1 MGNGTIKEFVD
12 IWGVEQAPKFAST
25 EDIESAEK
33 HLGFS
38 LPKEYV
44 ELVTKYGDVYCPNLL
59 DEIVDLEAEI
69 PDVSNFSLPS
79 EMIEQTQMY
88 IQAGMPEGFL
98 AFASDC
104 MGNLFCFKVSEI
116 KQTETAGIWFFDH
129 DFCEI
134 EKINES
140 FNDWLCSYIE
150 LSTANK

>member
-1 MGNGTIKEFVD
+1 MGNETIKSFVE
-12 IWGVEQAPKFAST
+12 IWGVEQEPKYAST

-69 PDVSNFSLPS
+69 PDVQNFCLPS
-79 EMIEQTQMY
+79 EMIKQTQQY
-88 IQAGMPEGFL
+88 TKAGMPEGFL
-98 AFASDC
+98 GFASDC
-104 MGNLFCFKVSEI
+104 MGNVFCFKVSEI
-116 KQTETAGIWFFDH
+116 KNSEAVGIWFFDH

-134 EKINES
+134 EKINEN
-140 FNDWLCSYIE
+140 FNKWLCSYIE
-150 LSTANK
+150 LSAANK